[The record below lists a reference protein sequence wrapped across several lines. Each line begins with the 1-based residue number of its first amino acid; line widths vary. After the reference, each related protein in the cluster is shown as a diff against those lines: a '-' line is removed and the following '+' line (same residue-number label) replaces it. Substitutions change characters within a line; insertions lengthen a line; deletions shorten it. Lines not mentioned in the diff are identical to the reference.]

1 MFGADTFCTRIG
13 NQDRPRATRTGIVA
27 KDEPRQEENLG
38 PGNLFLLTGG
48 GHIEVRQRFFHIEW
62 FFICHSNFGC
72 PIRLTRGAAIKFRIA
87 ASAKSKNSPR
97 RTSSF
102 MSKEPP
108 TPLYL
113 G

>member
-48 GHIEVRQRFFHIEW
+48 GHIDVSPLGESSVVREFHEVV
-62 FFICHSNFGC
+62 
-72 PIRLTRGAAIKFRIA
+72 L
-87 ASAKSKNSPR
+87 PR
-97 RTSSF
+97 
-102 MSKEPP
+102 
-108 TPLYL
+108 
-113 G
+113 

>member
-48 GHIEVRQRFFHIEW
+48 GHIEVRWQIFFLTTYFLSIDKVNI
-62 FFICHSNFGC
+62 ICQSPDQPKKH
-72 PIRLTRGAAIKFRIA
+72 LFRSTFLGTELQDRCI
-87 ASAKSKNSPR
+87 SRPELNS
-97 RTSSF
+97 F
-102 MSKEPP
+102 VI
-108 TPLYL
+108 
-113 G
+113 